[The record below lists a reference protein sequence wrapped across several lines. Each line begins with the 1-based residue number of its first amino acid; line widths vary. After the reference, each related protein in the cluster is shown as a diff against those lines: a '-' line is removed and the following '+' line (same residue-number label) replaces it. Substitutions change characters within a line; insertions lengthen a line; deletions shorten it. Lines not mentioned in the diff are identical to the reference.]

1 MLLLVTRLSSQ
12 KIKVHLLMA
21 ESVQWHLKSRFNS
34 GDAKLKKQPILAAL
48 QVRVIISLKK

>member
-1 MLLLVTRLSSQ
+1 MMRAVSFNKQSRSVLLLVTRLSSQ

-34 GDAKLKKQPILAAL
+34 GDVKLKKQP
-48 QVRVIISLKK
+48 